1 MQIDTSAL
9 AALRSFNDFA
19 AVSGANSADIARLGA
34 SRDGSGLTIAK
45 GTGDKA
51 YLLTR
56 RSDADKTANDN
67 VRAAFKDAVSS
78 LFGGFDKIPKS
89 VKDVMKLGDYGK
101 GRPLTARRIEAV
113 KTAVVQALG
122 NAGTLQDADGFAIG
136 KDEVMLDLGV
146 GAREEL
152 TPKQANA
159 ELRMA
164 FDSDEPI
171 SRSGLPR
178 QIAREL
184 QSIFNDID
192 TRFFGAPFANEHRPH
207 DFGGPGVAFAVTAI
221 VKAADAEGRRVTVDE
236 VVAALKPVYERG
248 AVAGCLKG
256 VLADISKEVGLD
268 KPVNVHTIRKRH
280 PEMIDDLVR
289 STSPDDLRSR
299 IENYKETIRDS
310 VRLIDEIRKHEQGF
324 VSMVEDAVSRGLGG
338 MKVKFEKPQSIPF
351 KFGLFT
357 KSILENENAD
367 AKKPGWNLQDAVKLQ
382 AEKLAKGFID
392 RCNEVDKCAENGE
405 ISADL
410 AKRWKAEILVND
422 DSKAL
427 LAEKIAA
434 GAKKLDAQEIVDA
447 LKPENDART
456 ALKALGN
463 FAAKLE
469 DVGVEMLGGGSG
481 WRDAGFDG
489 RRPIKMHIMEVLIEK
504 TPGLKEALLSRRE
517 ELAANIEDVLA
528 VKKPGGATLRGPD
541 YDLAEVLFKDYG
553 FDHVDYRGDGSVK

>member
-19 AVSGANSADIARLGA
+19 DVSGANRSDIARLGA

-51 YLLTR
+51 YALTR
-56 RSDADKTANDN
+56 SEASKIENN
-67 VRAAFKDAVSS
+67 KVRAAFKDAVSS
-78 LFGGFDKIPKS
+78 LFGGFDKIPQS
-89 VKDVMKLGDYGK
+89 VKNVMKLGDYGK
-101 GRPLTARRIEAV
+101 GRPRTARRIEAV
-113 KTAVVQALG
+113 KMAVVQEL
-122 NAGTLQDADGFAIG
+122 NSAGTLQDADGLAIG
-136 KDEVMLDLGV
+136 KDEVMRDL

-248 AVAGCLKG
+248 AVAECLKG
-256 VLADISKEVGLD
+256 VLADISKEVGLG
-268 KPVNVHTIRKRH
+268 KAVNVHTIRKRH

-310 VRLIDEIRKHEQGF
+310 VRLIGEIRKHEQGF

-367 AKKPGWNLQDAVKLQ
+367 AKKSGWNLQDAVKLQ

-427 LAEKIAA
+427 LAEKIVA

-481 WRDAGFDG
+481 WKDAGFDG

-541 YDLAEVLFKDYG
+541 YDLAEVLFKDYS
-553 FDHVDYRGDGSVK
+553 FDYVDYRGDDSVK

>member
-19 AVSGANSADIARLGA
+19 AVSGANRSDIARLGA

-67 VRAAFKDAVSS
+67 VRAAFKDAVSG
-78 LFGGFDKIPKS
+78 LFGGFDKIPQS
-89 VKDVMKLGDYGK
+89 VKNVMKLGDYGK

-113 KTAVVQALG
+113 KMAVVQEL
-122 NAGTLQDADGFAIG
+122 NSAGTLQDADGLAIG
-136 KDEVMLDLGV
+136 KEEVMRDL

-192 TRFFGAPFANEHRPH
+192 TRFFGAPSANEHRPH

-248 AVAGCLKG
+248 AVAECLKG
-256 VLADISKEVGLD
+256 VLADISKEVGLG
-268 KPVNVHTIRKRH
+268 KAVNVHTIRKRH

-310 VRLIDEIRKHEQGF
+310 VRLIGEIRKHEQGF

-338 MKVKFEKPQSIPF
+338 VKVKFENPQ
-351 KFGLFT
+351 
-357 KSILENENAD
+357 A
-367 AKKPGWNLQDAVKLQ
+367 GWNLQDAVKLQ

-410 AKRWKAEILVND
+410 AKRWKAEILEND

-427 LAEKIAA
+427 LAEKIVA

-469 DVGVEMLGGGSG
+469 NVGVEMLGGGRG
-481 WRDAGFDG
+481 WKDAGFDG

-528 VKKPGGATLRGPD
+528 VKKRGGTVTLRGPD

>member
-19 AVSGANSADIARLGA
+19 DVSGANRSDIARLGA

-67 VRAAFKDAVSS
+67 VRAAFKDAVSG
-78 LFGGFDKIPKS
+78 LFGGFDKIPQS
-89 VKDVMKLGDYGK
+89 VKNVMKLGDYGK

-113 KTAVVQALG
+113 KMAVVQEL
-122 NAGTLQDADGFAIG
+122 NSAGTLQDADGLAIG
-136 KDEVMLDLGV
+136 KDEVMRDL

-248 AVAGCLKG
+248 AVAECLKG
-256 VLADISKEVGLD
+256 VLADISKEVGLG
-268 KPVNVHTIRKRH
+268 KAVNVHTIRKRH
-280 PEMIDDLVR
+280 HEMIDDLVR

-310 VRLIDEIRKHEQGF
+310 VRLIGEIRKHEQGF

-338 MKVKFEKPQSIPF
+338 MKVKFEKPQAIPF
-351 KFGLFT
+351 KYGLFT
-357 KSILENENAD
+357 KSILENENED

-410 AKRWKAEILVND
+410 AKCWKAEILVND

-427 LAEKIAA
+427 LAEKIVA

-481 WRDAGFDG
+481 WKDAGFDG

>member
-1 MQIDTSAL
+1 MKVEVNS
-9 AALRSFNDFA
+9 SDFA
-19 AVSGANSADIARLGA
+19 EAVNWTTHIIAQRPASPILQGVKIDAADGVMDLSA
-34 SRDGSGLTIAK
+34 
-45 GTGDKA
+45 
-51 YLLTR
+51 
-56 RSDADKTANDN
+56 
-67 VRAAFKDAVSS
+67 
-78 LFGGFDKIPKS
+78 FDYE
-89 VKDVMKLGDYGK
+89 VTD
-101 GRPLTARRIEAV
+101 RHHIEA
-113 KTAVVQALG
+113 
-122 NAGTLQDADGFAIG
+122 
-136 KDEVMLDLGV
+136 
-146 GAREEL
+146 
-152 TPKQANA
+152 
-159 ELRMA
+159 
-164 FDSDEPI
+164 
-171 SRSGLPR
+171 
-178 QIAREL
+178 
-184 QSIFNDID
+184 
-192 TRFFGAPFANEHRPH
+192 
-207 DFGGPGVAFAVTAI
+207 
-221 VKAADAEGRRVTVDE
+221 TVDE
-236 VVAALKPVYERG
+236 PGTIVVLGR
-248 AVAGCLKG
+248 L
-256 VLADISKEVGLD
+256 LADISKEVGLD
-268 KPVNVHTIRKRH
+268 KPVNVHTIRKIN
-280 PEMIDDLVR
+280 PELIDDLVQ
-289 STSPDDLRSR
+289 STSPDDLERR
-299 IENYKETIRDS
+299 IENHKETLKGS
-310 VRLIDEIRKHEQGF
+310 VRLIGEIRKHERGF
-324 VSMVEDAVSRGLGG
+324 VTMVEDAVSRGLGG
-338 MKVKFEKPQSIPF
+338 VKVKFEKPQSIPF

-541 YDLAEVLFKDYG
+541 YDLAEVLFKDYS
-553 FDHVDYRGDGSVK
+553 FDYVDYRGDDSVK

>member
-19 AVSGANSADIARLGA
+19 AVSGANRSDIARLGA

-67 VRAAFKDAVSS
+67 VRAAFKDAVSG
-78 LFGGFDKIPKS
+78 LFGGFDKIPQS
-89 VKDVMKLGDYGK
+89 VKNVMKLGDYGK

-113 KTAVVQALG
+113 KMAVVQEL
-122 NAGTLQDADGFAIG
+122 NSAGTLQDADGLAIG
-136 KDEVMLDLGV
+136 KDEVMRDL

-192 TRFFGAPFANEHRPH
+192 TRFFGAPSANEHRPH

-248 AVAGCLKG
+248 AVAECLKG
-256 VLADISKEVGLD
+256 VLADISKEVGLG
-268 KPVNVHTIRKRH
+268 KAVNVHTIRKRH

-299 IENYKETIRDS
+299 IENYKETIRGS
-310 VRLIDEIRKHEQGF
+310 VRLIGEIRKHEQGF

-338 MKVKFEKPQSIPF
+338 VKVKFENPQAIPF
-351 KFGLFT
+351 KYGLFT

-392 RCNEVDKCAENGE
+392 RCNEVDKCVENGE

-410 AKRWKAEILVND
+410 AKCWKAEILVND

-427 LAEKIAA
+427 LAEKIVA

-481 WRDAGFDG
+481 WKDAGFDG

-528 VKKPGGATLRGPD
+528 VKKPGGTVTLRGPD

>member
-19 AVSGANSADIARLGA
+19 DVSGANRSDIARLGA

-45 GTGDKA
+45 GTDDKA

-67 VRAAFKDAVSS
+67 VRAAFKDAVSG
-78 LFGGFDKIPKS
+78 LFGGFDKIPQS
-89 VKDVMKLGDYGK
+89 VKNVMKLGDYGK

-113 KTAVVQALG
+113 KMAVVQEL
-122 NAGTLQDADGFAIG
+122 NSAGTLQDADGLAIG
-136 KDEVMLDLGV
+136 KDEVMRDL

-248 AVAGCLKG
+248 AVAECLKG
-256 VLADISKEVGLD
+256 VLADISKEVGLG
-268 KPVNVHTIRKRH
+268 KAVNVHTIRKRH

-405 ISADL
+405 I
-410 AKRWKAEILVND
+410 
-422 DSKAL
+422 
-427 LAEKIAA
+427 
-434 GAKKLDAQEIVDA
+434 VDA

-481 WRDAGFDG
+481 WKDAGFDG

-541 YDLAEVLFKDYG
+541 YDLAEVLFKDYS
-553 FDHVDYRGDGSVK
+553 FDYVDYRGDDSVK

>member
-9 AALRSFNDFA
+9 AALKSFNDFA
-19 AVSGANSADIARLGA
+19 AVSGANRSDIARLGA
-34 SRDGSGLTIAK
+34 SRDGSGPTIAK

-51 YLLTR
+51 YALTR
-56 RSDADKTANDN
+56 SEASKIENN
-67 VRAAFKDAVSS
+67 KVRAAFKDAVSS

-152 TPKQANA
+152 TPKQAN
-159 ELRMA
+159 EKLREA
-164 FDSDEPI
+164 FSSHEPI
-171 SRSGLPR
+171 SQSGLPR
-178 QIAREL
+178 AITKEI

-192 TRFFGAPFANEHRPH
+192 TRFFGAPSANERSPQ
-207 DFGGPGVAFAVTAI
+207 DFGGPGVSFALTAL

-248 AVAGCLKG
+248 AVAECLKG
-256 VLADISKEVGLD
+256 VLADISKEVGLG
-268 KPVNVHTIRKRH
+268 KAVNVHTIRKRH

-310 VRLIDEIRKHEQGF
+310 VRLIGEIRKHEQGF

-338 MKVKFEKPQSIPF
+338 VKVKFEKPQSIPF

-427 LAEKIAA
+427 LAEKIVA

>member
-9 AALRSFNDFA
+9 SALRSFNDFA
-19 AVSGANSADIARLGA
+19 AVSGANRSDIARLGA

-67 VRAAFKDAVSS
+67 VRAAFKDAVSG
-78 LFGGFDKIPKS
+78 LFGGFDKIPQS
-89 VKDVMKLGDYGK
+89 VKNVMKLGDYGK
-101 GRPLTARRIEAV
+101 GRPLTVRRIEAV
-113 KTAVVQALG
+113 KMAVVQEL
-122 NAGTLQDADGFAIG
+122 NSAGTLQDADGLAIG
-136 KDEVMLDLGV
+136 KDEVMRDL

-192 TRFFGAPFANEHRPH
+192 TRFFGAPSANEHRPH

-248 AVAGCLKG
+248 AVAECLKG
-256 VLADISKEVGLD
+256 VLADISKEVGLG
-268 KPVNVHTIRKRH
+268 KAVNVHTIRKRH

-310 VRLIDEIRKHEQGF
+310 VRLIGEIRKHEQGF

-338 MKVKFEKPQSIPF
+338 VKVKFENPQAIPF
-351 KFGLFT
+351 KYGLFT
-357 KSILENENAD
+357 KSILENENED

-382 AEKLAKGFID
+382 AGKLAKGFID

-427 LAEKIAA
+427 LAEKIVA

-447 LKPENDART
+447 LKSENDART

-481 WRDAGFDG
+481 WKDAGFDG

>member
-51 YLLTR
+51 YALTR
-56 RSDADKTANDN
+56 SEASKIENN
-67 VRAAFKDAVSS
+67 KVRAAFKDAVSS
-78 LFGGFDKIPKS
+78 LFGGFDKIPQS
-89 VKDVMKLGDYGK
+89 VKNVMKLGDYGK
-101 GRPLTARRIEAV
+101 GRPRTARRIEAV
-113 KTAVVQALG
+113 KMAVVQEL
-122 NAGTLQDADGFAIG
+122 NSAGTLQDADGLAIG
-136 KDEVMLDLGV
+136 KDEVMRDL

-248 AVAGCLKG
+248 AVAECLKG
-256 VLADISKEVGLD
+256 VLADISKEVGLG
-268 KPVNVHTIRKRH
+268 KAVNVHTIRKRH

-310 VRLIDEIRKHEQGF
+310 VRLIGEIRKHEQGF

-367 AKKPGWNLQDAVKLQ
+367 AKKSGWNLQDAVKLQ

-427 LAEKIAA
+427 LAEKIVA

-481 WRDAGFDG
+481 WKDAGFDG
-489 RRPIKMHIMEVLIEK
+489 RRPIKMHIMDVLIEK

-541 YDLAEVLFKDYG
+541 YDLAEVLFKDYS
-553 FDHVDYRGDGSVK
+553 FDYVDYRGDDSVK